1 MKELSV
7 FIDESGDFGAF
18 AEHSPLYLVSL
29 VLHDQAH
36 SISKEVDRLDRQLL
50 SRGFGIGAIHT
61 GPLLRREPPYDSLPV
76 EDRRRLFRM
85 LFNFAYHC
93 DIRFLSVVVEKEPRM
108 DPVRLTARL
117 SSSLSA
123 KLRANEAYFLGFDRI
138 IIYYDNGQ
146 TELTKIIMS
155 VFSALFPNVDYRLV
169 SPSDYR
175 LFQVADLVCTVDL
188 TEYKRAKRSLF
199 SASATALF
207 GSAGD
212 FKRNYYKPLR
222 DKEL

>member
-1 MKELSV
+1 MRELSI

-18 AEHSPLYLVSL
+18 EEHAPVYLVSL

-36 SISKEVDRLDRQLL
+36 GIEKEVARLDRRLRENDL
-50 SRGFGIGAIHT
+50 DPGAIHT
-61 GPLLRREPPYDSLPV
+61 GPLLRREPPYDSISV
-76 EDRRRLFRM
+76 DDRRKLFRM

-93 DIRFLSVVVEKEPRM
+93 DIRFLSVLVEKELRM
-108 DPVRLTARL
+108 DAMRLTSRL
-117 SSSLSA
+117 SVALSA
-123 KLRANEAYFLGFDRI
+123 KLREKETYFRSFDRI

-146 TELTKIIMS
+146 TELTRVITS
-155 VFSALFPNVDYRLV
+155 VFSVLFPNVDFRLV

-188 TEYKRAKRSLF
+188 TEYKRAKKSLF
-199 SASATALF
+199 STSAKALF
-207 GSAGD
+207 GNAGD